1 MGSLKLREYLHKEI
15 GISQSNDARLKKIE
29 DSGDEE
35 LRLSMPIYS
44 FEQFQEPCS
53 MNSKRVKSVDLDQ
66 KEEASSQRR
75 KQPKE
80 KLHIETDVRQKEEEK
95 GEKKVTT

>member
-35 LRLSMPIYS
+35 LLNSVLSGEISLKSAFRLVNTIG
-44 FEQFQEPCS
+44 EDDE
-53 MNSKRVKSVDLDQ
+53 VKSKLKYEIKKSVENAKDKLSIQDVISIVN
-66 KEEASSQRR
+66 KIYLR
-75 KQPKE
+75 K
-80 KLHIETDVRQKEEEK
+80 
-95 GEKKVTT
+95 